1 MGQGTSDASSFKGLG
16 DGGDDGFARA
26 ADSSKQDGQ
35 LESSPV
41 HQKVAELHGLF
52 RQLEDALAN
61 PKEVAAVGDT
71 YRKLAAW
78 NKDHRWD
85 PDLQS
90 VLEVLSQEHMCPMW
104 RRQALEE
111 AYRLFYDDVAIRGL
125 EEALTQL
132 PEPPTSEEIG
142 FRRLPE
148 ALLSSAASRQ
158 PIYRGCFEDQN
169 ALMLYRRRWDYEIRK
184 TGEVGQPTV
193 QGRSISFTGHSRY
206 MCAGDVA
213 TKVAQAV
220 LPVESCCAARETA
233 NRARGPFFLP
243 HGGRAEPLRPPTA
256 QDLRV
261 GSANTV
267 ASIPAGGPKQQEP
280 LEPLQWDDGREVA
293 QRARLVRFPPPRRE
307 G

>member
-16 DGGDDGFARA
+16 EGGDDGFARA
-26 ADSSKQDGQ
+26 ACGSKQDGQ
-35 LESSPV
+35 LESNPV
-41 HQKVAELHGLF
+41 HQKVTELHGLF

-61 PKEVAAVGDT
+61 PKVAAVGDT

-125 EEALTQL
+125 EEELAQL
-132 PEPPTSEEIG
+132 PEPPTSEDIG
-142 FRRLPE
+142 FRQLPE
-148 ALLSSAASRQ
+148 ALLSSAAARQ
-158 PIYRGCFEDQN
+158 PVYRGSFEDQN
-169 ALMLYRRRWDYEIRK
+169 ACMVYRRRWDYEIRK
-184 TGEVGQPTV
+184 TGEV
-193 QGRSISFTGHSRY
+193 GHSRY

-233 NRARGPFFLP
+233 NRARGPRPASGLCK
-243 HGGRAEPLRPPTA
+243 HRCKQSCRSKAAGDTRTAEMGRWY
-256 QDLRV
+256 
-261 GSANTV
+261 GSAPARKV
-267 ASIPAGGPKQQEP
+267 SEVSASSK
-280 LEPLQWDDGREVA
+280 R
-293 QRARLVRFPPPRRE
+293 RLSGVE
-307 G
+307 QTLT

>member
-16 DGGDDGFARA
+16 EGGDDGFARA
-26 ADSSKQDGQ
+26 ACGSKQDGQ
-35 LESSPV
+35 LESNPV
-41 HQKVAELHGLF
+41 HQKVTELHGLF

-61 PKEVAAVGDT
+61 PKVAAVGDT

-125 EEALTQL
+125 EEELAQL
-132 PEPPTSEEIG
+132 PEPPTSEDIG
-142 FRRLPE
+142 FRQLPE
-148 ALLSSAASRQ
+148 ALLSSAAARQ
-158 PIYRGCFEDQN
+158 PVYRGSFEDQN
-169 ALMLYRRRWDYEIRK
+169 ACMVYRRRWDYEIRK

-261 GSANTV
+261 GSASTV
-267 ASIPAGGPKQQEP
+267 ASNPAGPKQRET
-280 LEPLQWDDGREVA
+280 LEPLKWDDGMEVP